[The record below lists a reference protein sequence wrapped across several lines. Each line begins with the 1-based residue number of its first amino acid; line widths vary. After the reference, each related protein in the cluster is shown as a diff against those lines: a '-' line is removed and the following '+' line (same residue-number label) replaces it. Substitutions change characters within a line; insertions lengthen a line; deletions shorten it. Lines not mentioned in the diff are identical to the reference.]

1 MSEHP
6 RDSRRDSPR
15 FAATPR
21 RARRRTANDA
31 SRRRR
36 ARDGDDDDPA
46 RRDDGRAG
54 GARTTR
60 EDGGDARERDG
71 DARDGTTRE
80 RDGREGRA
88 SEKRGKGRRRERSGG
103 VERGG
108 KGDARATDADD
119 VLPHAPVVQGNESAL
134 APWQRGGAGA
144 LPSMMKMGEVAE
156 VGHALRER
164 LRRRTTWRWARSR
177 KSPHVR
183 GTLGLAA
190 RSCQTFSRTDTSV
203 HLFGRTSDGDV
214 IHVEIKH
221 ARPKIERKN
230 DGCARWQPRE

>member
-1 MSEHP
+1 
-6 RDSRRDSPR
+6 
-15 FAATPR
+15 
-21 RARRRTANDA
+21 
-31 SRRRR
+31 
-36 ARDGDDDDPA
+36 
-46 RRDDGRAG
+46 
-54 GARTTR
+54 
-60 EDGGDARERDG
+60 
-71 DARDGTTRE
+71 
-80 RDGREGRA
+80 
-88 SEKRGKGRRRERSGG
+88 
-103 VERGG
+103 
-108 KGDARATDADD
+108 

-134 APWQRGGAGA
+134 APSQRGGAGA

-203 HLFGRTSDGDV
+203 HLFGRTSDGDA